1 MKKIY
6 KIGTKQDFT
15 YATIKLFKKVIK
27 TEEHWIVRNVK
38 YIYADNKEEAKEKYE
53 KWFFYEPK
61 KIISGWGDWYWQSED
76 ASVVMNENRIN
87 ITSTKIVT
95 IDVEEDINASF
106 DILRENMQAENFKE
120 WWFDEQIKL

>member
-6 KIGTKQDFT
+6 KIGTKQNFT
-15 YATIKLFKKVIK
+15 YATIKFFKKVIK

-61 KIISGWGDWYWQSED
+61 EIISGWANWYWKSEG
-76 ASVVMNENRIN
+76 ASVMMNENRIN
-87 ITSTKIVT
+87 ITSTKIVS
-95 IDVEEDINASF
+95 IDAEEDINASF

>member
-15 YATIKLFKKVIK
+15 YATIKFFKKVIK

-61 KIISGWGDWYWQSED
+61 EIISGWGNWYWKSEG
-76 ASVVMNENRIN
+76 ASVMMNENRIN
-87 ITSTKIVT
+87 ITSTKIV
-95 IDVEEDINASF
+95 VVNAEEDVNVSF